1 MKKLFIGID
10 VSKDVFDVCS
20 MDESG
25 NVIASKEVFSN
36 TKVGIANFCKS
47 LKRWSDCDI
56 WICMEHTGHYG
67 YLLASEFSQR
77 DFKYALINPLEIKN
91 SIGMTRGK
99 NDAIDAHR
107 IAYFALTHYRKLKPY
122 VLPIKELQKLKTL
135 VSMRDGYVKI
145 NVQLKNSLKALEII
159 HQSLN
164 IRSQLNDHKLVIK
177 RQEKSIEKV
186 EKQIMEIIHNN
197 ETLNDTFK
205 KVNTVI
211 GVGMLTAVKCI
222 IETDNF
228 AKFKD
233 GRKFSCHCGLAPF
246 DYQSGSSVRG
256 RTRTSSL
263 SNKSLKS
270 ILFKAASTAIQ
281 HDPQLKNY
289 YSRKVAEGKHKLSV
303 LNAVANKIVLRIFA
317 VANRNEPFVKLVA

>member
-36 TKVGIANFCKS
+36 TKVGIADFCKS
-47 LKRWSDCDI
+47 LKIWGDCDI

-67 YLLASEFSQR
+67 YLLASEFAEKNL
-77 DFKYALINPLEIKN
+77 KYSLINPLEIKN

-99 NDAIDAHR
+99 NDAIDAYR
-107 IAYFALTHYRKLKPY
+107 IAYYALTHIRKLKPY
-122 VLPIKELQKLKTL
+122 ILPKKELQKLKTL
-135 VSMRDGYVKI
+135 MSMRDGYVKI
-145 NVQLKNSLKALEII
+145 SVQLKNNLKALEII
-159 HQSLN
+159 HQSIN
-164 IRSQLNDHKLVIK
+164 IRAQLNDHQLLIK
-177 RQEKSIEKV
+177 RQEKTINKV
-186 EKQIMEIIHNN
+186 EKQIMEIINNN
-197 ETLNDTFK
+197 ETLKNTFN
-205 KVNTVI
+205 KVNTII

-228 AKFKD
+228 TKFKD

-256 RTRTSSL
+256 KTRTSPL
-263 SNKSLKS
+263 SNKGLKS

-289 YSRKVAEGKHKLSV
+289 YTRKVAEGKHKLSV

-317 VANRNEPFVKLVA
+317 VANRNEPFVKLLA

>member
-10 VSKDVFDVCS
+10 VSKDVFDVCTL
-20 MDESG
+20 DESG
-25 NVIASKEVFSN
+25 DIVSSKKVFPN
-36 TKVGIANFCKS
+36 TKKGIADFCS
-47 LKRWSDCDI
+47 SIIPSCSCDS

-67 YLLASEFSQR
+67 YLLASEFSKR
-77 DFKYALINPLEIKN
+77 DLKYALINPLEIKN

-99 NDAIDAHR
+99 NDAIDAYR
-107 IAYFALTHYRKLKPY
+107 IAYYAHTHTRKLKPHI
-122 VLPIKELQKLKTL
+122 LPTNELQKLKTL
-135 VSMRDGYVKI
+135 MGMRDGYTKI
-145 NVQLKNSLKALEII
+145 NVQLKNSFKALEII
-159 HQSLN
+159 HQSIN
-164 IRSQLNDHKLVIK
+164 IKTQLEDHKRLIK

-186 EKQIMEIIHNN
+186 EKQIMEIIRNN
-197 ETLNDTFK
+197 ETLNETFK
-205 KVNTVI
+205 KISTVI

-228 AKFKD
+228 IKFKD
-233 GRKFSCHCGLAPF
+233 GRKFSCHCGLVPF
-246 DYQSGSSVRG
+246 DYQSGSSIRG
-256 RTRTSSL
+256 RSKTSSL

-270 ILFKAASTAIQ
+270 ILFKAAATAIQ

-317 VANRNEPFVKLVA
+317 VINRNEPFVKLVA